1 MANQSQPPFDDL
13 YTQFVD
19 SDQHWGPLLFLR
31 PRLSERLGIARVFA
45 LAALVGL
52 SFGMLGSIFLA
63 VAARASGK
71 SPLGVHVFPLTLTAI
86 YFCACQL
93 TFVPAWN
100 RRAARL
106 AKRDRT

>member
-1 MANQSQPPFDDL
+1 MANHSHSQFDDL

-19 SDQHWGPLLFLR
+19 SDEHWGPLLFLR
-31 PRLSERLGIARVFA
+31 PRSSERLGLLRVLA
-45 LAALVGL
+45 LALLVGL
-52 SFGMLGSIFLA
+52 SFGMLGSIFLT

-71 SPLGVHVFPLTLTAI
+71 PPLAVHVFPLTLTAI
-86 YFCACQL
+86 YFSVCQL

-106 AKRDRT
+106 AKRDRG